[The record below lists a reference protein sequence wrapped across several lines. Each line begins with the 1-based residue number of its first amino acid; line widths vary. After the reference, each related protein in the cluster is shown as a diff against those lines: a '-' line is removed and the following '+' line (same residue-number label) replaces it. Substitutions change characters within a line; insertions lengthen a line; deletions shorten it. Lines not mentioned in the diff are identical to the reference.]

1 MSALLP
7 SLIAIAVLDSL
18 NPSAIALQVYLL
30 GTTKPIPRSIAF
42 VIGIFFAYG
51 TSGLLAVLGLNELIQ
66 TVIVNSG
73 FSLSTPLLN
82 TIQLLI
88 GVILLVVGITL
99 RIPTQSEP
107 VKVTTKLTLART
119 FLLGMS
125 VTILELPTALPY
137 FAAIEQIARANLDLL
152 SIMSILV
159 LYNLIFVLPPI
170 ALVVIYLFFHR
181 QTFVL
186 PLLQRINRS
195 IAIYSPHILR
205 FLLLGLGIFL
215 IADSLSHS
223 LASIFGNP
231 SIKLL

>member
-7 SLIAIAVLDSL
+7 SLMAIAALDSL

-30 GTTKPIPRSIAF
+30 GTPKPIPRSIAF
-42 VIGIFFAYG
+42 VIGIFIAYW
-51 TSGLLAVLGLNELIQ
+51 TSGLLAVLGLDRLIQ

-73 FSLSTPLLN
+73 FSLSTPLFYI
-82 TIQLLI
+82 IQFLTGIILLI
-88 GVILLVVGITL
+88 VGVTL

-107 VKVTTKLTLART
+107 VKAPQKLNLART

-137 FAAIEQIARANLDLL
+137 FAAIEQIVRANLDLF
-152 SIMSILV
+152 SIASILA

-181 QTFVL
+181 QSFAL
-186 PLLQRINRS
+186 SLIQRINRS
-195 IAIYSPHILR
+195 IAVYSPHIIR
-205 FLLLGLGIFL
+205 FLILGLGIFL

-231 SIKLL
+231 SIQLP